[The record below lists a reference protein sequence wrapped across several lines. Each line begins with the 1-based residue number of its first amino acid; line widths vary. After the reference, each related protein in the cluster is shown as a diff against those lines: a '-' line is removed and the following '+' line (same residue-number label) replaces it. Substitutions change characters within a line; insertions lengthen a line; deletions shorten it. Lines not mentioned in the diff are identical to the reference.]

1 MRHRESRGGFQSE
14 RQAAAGFMMYV
25 VRTSA
30 IERSLAV
37 VALAACLAFAGAPA
51 HADSRV
57 VVSPLTLPGPYSVAC
72 SNISQDFGRVA
83 SDESAED
90 YWDGRPR
97 ANGTSRYV
105 TDLLSD
111 PANTLTFSV
120 NAPADGDLYASFAG
134 RTVAYVVLACYPTT
148 ADNARL
154 DYALPT
160 GELVPHMQRGADA
173 PLLPDETTRFPLL
186 LFSHGLNGSPLSGD
200 DVHALTVLA
209 SFGYIVA
216 APFHGDPR
224 FLDLS
229 VDDLREVG
237 YVLFNL
243 RDFLALQALRPLSL
257 SATID
262 LLLADPQWRDHIDAS
277 RIGAFGASMGGES
290 TLLMAGAGVTSSL
303 GLSWSTVTK
312 DVRLRA
318 AVGYVPYF
326 GQPLLPAF
334 GRDQHGL
341 DGVVLPYLAISG
353 TADTTAPIVAT
364 LQGMYQ
370 LAGTRELVAL
380 VGVTHGFDVASTN
393 DIFTWTL
400 TFLDA
405 EVRGDPAALRKLLS
419 MASVAGG
426 GNDYVVVPYN
436 GAAALNYGGLWW
448 NAPAESESGW
458 GINFAH
464 QGDVIFATWFTYDV
478 GGKAWWLSMTA
489 TKTATGSYS
498 GTLYQT
504 HGPAFDTVPFDPAK
518 VTRTPVGS
526 ATLTFA
532 DVDDATFAYTVNGVA
547 QTKTLVREVFGSR
560 VPVCTFGVQTSQA
573 LATNYQDLWWAT
585 PGGSESGWGINLT
598 EQGGIIFG
606 TWFTYDLDGTPLW
619 LSVTAT
625 KTATGSYSGT
635 LYQTYGPAFNAVP
648 FDPARVT
655 RKMVGTATFTFSDG
669 ANGTFAYTVNG
680 VSQVK
685 AITREVFVSPGTVCQ

>member
-1 MRHRESRGGFQSE
+1 MRQHDKRWL
-14 RQAAAGFMMYV
+14 AAG
-25 VRTSA
+25 
-30 IERSLAV
+30 
-37 VALAACLAFAGAPA
+37 ALAAFLAFAGTPV
-51 HADSRV
+51 HADTAV
-57 VVSPLTLPGPYSVAC
+57 VVPPLTLPGPYPVAC
-72 SNISQDFGRVA
+72 SNVAQDFTRVA
-83 SDESAED
+83 SDENAED

-111 PANTLTFSV
+111 PANTLTFTV
-120 NAPADGDLYASFAG
+120 NAPSDSDLYGSFAG
-134 RTVAYVVLACYPTT
+134 RAVAYVVLACYPTT
-148 ADNARL
+148 ADNARP

-160 GELVPHMQRGADA
+160 GEWVPHMQRGDDA
-173 PLLPDETTRFPLL
+173 PLLPDATTRFPLL

-200 DVHALTVLA
+200 DIHALAVLA

-229 VDDLREVG
+229 VDNLGDVG

-262 LLLADPQWRDHIDAS
+262 LLLARPQWRDHIDAS
-277 RIGAFGASMGGES
+277 KIGAFGASMGGES
-290 TLLMAGAGVTSSL
+290 TLLMAGAGLTSSL

-341 DGVVLPYLAISG
+341 DDVVLPYLAISG

-364 LQGMYQ
+364 LQGMNR
-370 LAGTRELVAL
+370 LAGPRELVAL

-405 EVRGDPAALRKLLS
+405 EVRGDPAALRKLLG

-426 GNDYVVVPYN
+426 GDDYVVVPYN

-464 QGDVIFATWFTYDV
+464 QGDVIFATWFTYDTT
-478 GGKAWWLSMTA
+478 GKAWWLAMQA
-489 TKTATGSYS
+489 NRTATGVYA
-498 GTLYQT
+498 GTIFAT
-504 HGPAFDTVPFDPAK
+504 H
-518 VTRTPVGS
+518 
-526 ATLTFA
+526 
-532 DVDDATFAYTVNGVA
+532 
-547 QTKTLVREVFGSR
+547 
-560 VPVCTFGVQTSQA
+560 
-573 LATNYQDLWWAT
+573 
-585 PGGSESGWGINLT
+585 
-598 EQGGIIFG
+598 
-606 TWFTYDLDGTPLW
+606 
-619 LSVTAT
+619 
-625 KTATGSYSGT
+625 
-635 LYQTYGPAFNAVP
+635 GPAFNAVP
-648 FDPARVT
+648 FDPSKVTETTVGSGTLSFTDANDASVRLHGERGDPDQDADARGV
-655 RKMVGTATFTFSDG
+655 RRVGAGVHVRRNAAGGAGDELPGPVVGLPRRQRVGVGGEPDPPGRRDLRDLVHLRRERESAVAVGTGDEDRAGGVHGDAGADDG
-669 ANGTFAYTVNG
+669 TGVQRGAVRPDAGHRDTGGTR
-680 VSQVK
+680 
-685 AITREVFVSPGTVCQ
+685 TR

>member
-1 MRHRESRGGFQSE
+1 MRQHDKRWL
-14 RQAAAGFMMYV
+14 AAG
-25 VRTSA
+25 
-30 IERSLAV
+30 
-37 VALAACLAFAGAPA
+37 ALAAFLAFAGTPV
-51 HADSRV
+51 HADTAV
-57 VVSPLTLPGPYSVAC
+57 VVPPLTLPGPYPVAC
-72 SNISQDFGRVA
+72 SNVAQDFTRVA
-83 SDESAED
+83 SDENAED

-111 PANTLTFSV
+111 PANTLTFTV
-120 NAPADGDLYASFAG
+120 NAPSDSDLYGSFAG
-134 RTVAYVVLACYPTT
+134 RAVAYVVLACYPTT
-148 ADNARL
+148 ADNARP

-160 GELVPHMQRGADA
+160 GELVPHMQRGDDA
-173 PLLPDETTRFPLL
+173 PLLPDATTRFPLL

-200 DVHALTVLA
+200 DIHALAVLA

-229 VDDLREVG
+229 VDNLGDVG

-262 LLLADPQWRDHIDAS
+262 LLLARPQWRDHIDAS
-277 RIGAFGASMGGES
+277 KIGAFGASMGGES
-290 TLLMAGAGVTSSL
+290 TLLMAGAGLTSSL

-341 DGVVLPYLAISG
+341 DDVVLPYLAISG

-364 LQGMYQ
+364 LQGINR
-370 LAGTRELVAL
+370 LAGPRELVAL

-405 EVRGDPAALRKLLS
+405 EVRGDPAALRKLLG

-426 GNDYVVVPYN
+426 GDDYVVVPYN

-448 NAPAESESGW
+448 NAPAGSESGW

-464 QGDVIFATWFTYDV
+464 QGDVIFATWFTYDTT
-478 GGKAWWLSMTA
+478 GKAWWLGMQA
-489 TKTATGSYS
+489 NRTATGVYA
-498 GTLYQT
+498 GTIFAT
-504 HGPAFDTVPFDPAK
+504 H
-518 VTRTPVGS
+518 
-526 ATLTFA
+526 
-532 DVDDATFAYTVNGVA
+532 
-547 QTKTLVREVFGSR
+547 
-560 VPVCTFGVQTSQA
+560 
-573 LATNYQDLWWAT
+573 
-585 PGGSESGWGINLT
+585 
-598 EQGGIIFG
+598 
-606 TWFTYDLDGTPLW
+606 
-619 LSVTAT
+619 
-625 KTATGSYSGT
+625 
-635 LYQTYGPAFNAVP
+635 GPAFNAVP
-648 FDPARVT
+648 FDPSKVT
-655 RKMVGTATFTFSDG
+655 ETTVGSGMLSFTD
-669 ANGTFAYTVNG
+669 ANDASFAYTVNG
-680 VSQVK
+680 V
-685 AITREVFVSPGTVCQ
+685 T